1 MPFVGDFRQHHST
14 YSYTHYIMYRE
25 FLATDIEGVESV
37 GAVGA
42 VFEEVFFALGE
53 FLAKL
58 GPCGSRCALGRLL
71 PTGWQE

>member
-1 MPFVGDFRQHHST
+1 
-14 YSYTHYIMYRE
+14 MYRE
-25 FLATDIEGVESV
+25 FLATNIEGVQSV
-37 GAVGA
+37 GTVG
-42 VFEEVFFALGE
+42 VVLEEVFFALGE